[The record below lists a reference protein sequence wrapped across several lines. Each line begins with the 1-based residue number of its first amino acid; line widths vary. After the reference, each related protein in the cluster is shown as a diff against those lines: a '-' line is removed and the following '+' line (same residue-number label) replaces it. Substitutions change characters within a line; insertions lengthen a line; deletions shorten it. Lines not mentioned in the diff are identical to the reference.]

1 MDEKVAEV
9 CSKAVDIYGT
19 EAQIWMA
26 IEEMAELLNAISKH
40 RRDRV
45 NREDICEEIADVS
58 IMMIQLAYIFGAE
71 DVNDYL
77 EQKIDRLERRL
88 AKHVANSETDVA
100 GEV

>member
-1 MDEKVAEV
+1 MNERVADI

-26 IEEMAELLNAISKH
+26 IEEMSELLNAISKH

-58 IMMIQLAYIFGAE
+58 IMMIQLAYIFGVE

-88 AKHVANSETDVA
+88 AKHVTNSETDVA

>member
-1 MDEKVAEV
+1 MNEKVVKVLSE
-9 CSKAVDIYGT
+9 AVDIYGV

-26 IEEMAELLNAISKH
+26 IEEMAELLNALAKH

-45 NREDICEEIADVS
+45 SRKDICEEIADVS
-58 IMMIQLAYIFGAE
+58 IMMIQLSYIFGVE

-88 AKHVANSETDVA
+88 AKHVTNSETNVA